1 MFVYYFLMACEN
13 WFVHCLLNRILS
25 LICCQRLVF
34 LMRWLKVRR
43 VWIRGDIEFG
53 FWYRVS
59 VVFLIMPMVVILIPI
74 LIALLYC
81 LLMQVPNKYNTFEI
95 ISFGQFCIRI
105 SLCLGSSKRL
115 NIYIKIIR
123 TYKEAILFIN
133 KGEILTISYDVL
145 LIMFYMCLPYFQG
158 KERYLGFVESF
169 ANLGCSLAL
178 HFFWGGGG
186 GVGNWH
192 VLFVV

>member
-13 WFVHCLLNRILS
+13 WFVHWLLNRILS

-43 VWIRGDIEFG
+43 VWIRVDIEFG

-81 LLMQVPNKYNTFEI
+81 LLMQVPNKYYTFEI

-133 KGEILTISYDVL
+133 KGEILTDVL
-145 LIMFYMCLPYFQG
+145 LIMFYMCLPYFQARR
-158 KERYLGFVESF
+158 EIFGF
-169 ANLGCSLAL
+169 CWSLCQPGL
-178 HFFWGGGG
+178 
-186 GVGNWH
+186 
-192 VLFVV
+192 